1 MPSAKP
7 VIKISTKCAAEKCD
21 FSWSRISAIEIEK
34 VDEPPP
40 EKEVEDKPA
49 LGCGVAFEGG
59 KCSKAN

>member
-1 MPSAKP
+1 
-7 VIKISTKCAAEKCD
+7 
-21 FSWSRISAIEIEK
+21 